1 MYLQL
6 EKSLYLCRPKNS
18 KASSILRNL
27 RYKNMKRDS
36 IDFASDSIP
45 GLFRKILI
53 PTLTGMLCMSAMT
66 TIDGVFV
73 GHGVGSDALASVNI
87 FAPFWMIMTGI
98 GMLFGIGCSV
108 VSSVH
113 LAQGNE
119 KAARINMTQTLLF
132 GVLLTAIITLIVN
145 LFSKQSAYMLGSSDR
160 LLPYVL
166 DYQKWLSFAFT
177 AIFLQ
182 SVGLLIIRLDGSPKY
197 ASAAAAIPSIVNVV
211 LDYVYVFVLHRGL
224 EGVAI
229 ATAIGCWVGGLMV
242 IFYILFLS
250 RTMRLY
256 KLKFSLKSFLLSI
269 RNIVYQF
276 RLGLAAFLGEISI
289 SMLMFTGNYVFM
301 KYLGEDGVAAFSIAC
316 YIMPFVFM
324 TGNAISQSAQPIIS
338 YNHGSGDRSRVLE
351 ARKLAM
357 LTAAVMGVV
366 MSFLLAGGIKYV
378 AALFLSTDTNAY
390 HIAAEGIP
398 FMSIGFSIAIVN
410 VVAIGYFQSVERAL
424 PATIYSLSRGVL
436 FLVPSFLIMPHL
448 LGTVGMWLALPV
460 AELLTLLLIAFS
472 WMRSRKFLLRK

>member
-1 MYLQL
+1 
-6 EKSLYLCRPKNS
+6 
-18 KASSILRNL
+18 
-27 RYKNMKRDS
+27 MKRDS

-45 GLFRKILI
+45 VLFRKVLI
-53 PTLTGMLCMSAMT
+53 PTLTGMLCMSVMT

-73 GHGVGSDALASVNI
+73 GHGVGSDALAAVNI

-98 GMLFGIGCSV
+98 GLLFGIGCSV

-132 GVLLTAIITLIVN
+132 GVLLTALIALAVN
-145 LFSKQSAYMLGSSDR
+145 LFKEETARMLGASDR

-166 DYQKWLSFAFT
+166 DYQKWLSLAFT
-177 AIFLQ
+177 ALFLQ

-197 ASAAAAIPSIVNVV
+197 ASAAAAIPSMVNVV

-229 ATAIGCWVGGLMV
+229 ATAIGCWVGGTMV
-242 IFYILFLS
+242 ILYILFLS

-256 KLKFSLKSFLLSI
+256 RLKLSVKSFLLSL

-289 SMLMFTGNYVFM
+289 AMLMFTGNYVFM

-316 YIMPFVFM
+316 YIMPFIFM

-338 YNHGSGDRSRVLE
+338 YNHGSGDLSRVLQ
-351 ARKLAM
+351 ARRLAM
-357 LTAAVMGVV
+357 TTAVVMGVV
-366 MSFLLAGGIKYV
+366 MSLLLAFGIKYV

-390 HIAAEGIP
+390 HIAAEGVP
-398 FMSIGFSIAIVN
+398 YMATGFLIAIVN

-436 FLVPSFLIMPHL
+436 FLVPSFLVMPHL
-448 LGTVGMWLALPV
+448 AGVPLGMWLALPV
-460 AELLTLLLIAFS
+460 AELLTLLLIASS
-472 WMRSRKFLLRK
+472 WMRSRRFLLAGR

>member
-1 MYLQL
+1 
-6 EKSLYLCRPKNS
+6 
-18 KASSILRNL
+18 
-27 RYKNMKRDS
+27 MKRDS

-45 GLFRKILI
+45 VLFRKIFL
-53 PTLTGMLCMSAMT
+53 PTLAGMVCMSVMT

-73 GHGVGSDALASVNI
+73 GHGVGSDALAAVNI

-113 LAQGNE
+113 LSQGNE

-132 GVLLTAIITLIVN
+132 GILLTVAITILVQ
-145 LFSKQSAYMLGSSDR
+145 LFSVQSAYMLGSSER

-166 DYQKWLSFAFT
+166 DYQKWLSFAFS

-182 SVGLLIIRLDGSPKY
+182 SVGLLLIRLDGSPNY

-211 LDYVYVFVLHRGL
+211 LDYVYVFILHRGL

-242 IFYILFLS
+242 IFYILFMS
-250 RTMRLY
+250 KTMRLY
-256 KLKFSLKSFLLSI
+256 RLKFSVKSFLLSL

-316 YIMPFVFM
+316 YIMPFIFM

-338 YNHGSGDRSRVLE
+338 YNHGSGDRARVLE
-351 ARKLAM
+351 ARKVSM
-357 LTAAVMGVV
+357 LTAVV
-366 MSFLLAGGIKYV
+366 LGIVVSFILAGGIKYV
-378 AALFLSTDTNAY
+378 AALFLSTDTAAY
-390 HIAAEGIP
+390 HIAADGIP
-398 FMSIGFSIAIVN
+398 FMATGFSLAIIN
-410 VVAIGYFQSVERAL
+410 VTAIGYFQSVERAL

-436 FLVPSFLIMPHL
+436 FLVPSFLIMPL
-448 LGTVGMWLALPV
+448 IAGTAGIWLALPV
-460 AELLTLLLIAFS
+460 AELLTLLLISLS
-472 WMRSRKFLLRK
+472 WLKSRRFLLASK

>member
-1 MYLQL
+1 
-6 EKSLYLCRPKNS
+6 
-18 KASSILRNL
+18 
-27 RYKNMKRDS
+27 MKRDS
-36 IDFASDSIP
+36 IDFASDRIP
-45 GLFRKILI
+45 VLFRKIFL
-53 PTLTGMLCMSAMT
+53 PTLAGMVCMSVMT

-73 GHGVGSDALASVNI
+73 GHGVGSDALAAVNI

-132 GVLLTAIITLIVN
+132 GVLLTAVITLLVQI
-145 LFSKQSAYMLGSSDR
+145 FSLQSAYMLGSSER

-166 DYQKWLSFAFT
+166 DYQKWLSLAFT

-182 SVGLLIIRLDGSPKY
+182 SVGLLIIRLDGSPNY

-211 LDYVYVFVLHRGL
+211 LDYVFLFVFHKGL
-224 EGVAI
+224 AGVAI

-242 IFYILFLS
+242 LFYILFMS
-250 RTMRLY
+250 KTMRLY
-256 KLKFSLKSFLLSI
+256 RLKFSLKSFLLSL
-269 RNIVYQF
+269 RNIIYQF

-289 SMLMFTGNYVFM
+289 AMLMFTGNFVFM

-316 YIMPFVFM
+316 YIMPFIFM

-338 YNHGSGDRSRVLE
+338 YNHGSGDLSRVLE
-351 ARKLAM
+351 ARKVAM
-357 LTAAVMGVV
+357 LTAVVLGVLV
-366 MSFLLAGGIKYV
+366 SFLLAGGIKYV

-398 FMSIGFSIAIVN
+398 FMAIGFSLAIIN
-410 VVAIGYFQSVERAL
+410 VTAIGYFQSVERAL

-436 FLVPSFLIMPHL
+436 FLVPSFLIMPL
-448 LGTVGMWLALPV
+448 IAGTVGIWLSLPV
-460 AELLTLLLIAFS
+460 AELLTLMLIAFS
-472 WMRSRKFLLRK
+472 WLKSRKFLLSGR

>member
-1 MYLQL
+1 
-6 EKSLYLCRPKNS
+6 
-18 KASSILRNL
+18 
-27 RYKNMKRDS
+27 MKRDS

-45 GLFRKILI
+45 VLFRKVLI
-53 PTLTGMLCMSAMT
+53 PTLTGMLCMSVMT

-73 GHGVGSDALASVNI
+73 GHGVGSDALAAVNI

-98 GMLFGIGCSV
+98 GLLFGIGCSV

-132 GVLLTAIITLIVN
+132 GVLLTALIALAVN
-145 LFSKQSAYMLGSSDR
+145 LFKEETARMLGASDR

-166 DYQKWLSFAFT
+166 DYQKWLSLAFT
-177 AIFLQ
+177 ALFLQ

-197 ASAAAAIPSIVNVV
+197 ASAAAAIPSMVNVV

-229 ATAIGCWVGGLMV
+229 ATAIGCWVGGTMV
-242 IFYILFLS
+242 ILYILFLS

-256 KLKFSLKSFLLSI
+256 RLKLSVKSFLLSL

-289 SMLMFTGNYVFM
+289 AMLMFTGNYVFM

-316 YIMPFVFM
+316 YIMPFIFM

-338 YNHGSGDRSRVLE
+338 YNHGSGDLSRVLQ
-351 ARKLAM
+351 ARRLAM
-357 LTAAVMGVV
+357 TTAVVMGVV
-366 MSFLLAGGIKYV
+366 MSLLLAFGIKYV

-390 HIAAEGIP
+390 HIAAEGVP
-398 FMSIGFSIAIVN
+398 YMATGFSIAIVN

-436 FLVPSFLIMPHL
+436 FLVPSFLVMPHL
-448 LGTVGMWLALPV
+448 AGVPLGMWLALPV
-460 AELLTLLLIAFS
+460 AELLTLLLIASS
-472 WMRSRKFLLRK
+472 WMRSRRFLLAGS